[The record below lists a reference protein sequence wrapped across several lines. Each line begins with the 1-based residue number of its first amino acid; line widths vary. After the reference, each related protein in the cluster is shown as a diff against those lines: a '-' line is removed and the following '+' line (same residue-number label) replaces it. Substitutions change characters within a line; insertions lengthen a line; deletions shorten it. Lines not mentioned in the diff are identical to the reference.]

1 MENISNKSAVLLSI
15 FKRKGGEGDFTK
27 IITNE
32 NNANYLNQLELLD
45 KDEKAWLCFKKDD
58 LNWLLLTN
66 KRILEECEGLRISI
80 PFSDLIE
87 TSLAIQEEFKK
98 KIMNKED
105 FTELSL
111 RDQKGN
117 KYIIKIE
124 KGKPYQGVYQVLHHI
139 ASKNQSLK

>member
-1 MENISNKSAVLLSI
+1 
-15 FKRKGGEGDFTK
+15 
-27 IITNE
+27 
-32 NNANYLNQLELLD
+32 
-45 KDEKAWLCFKKDD
+45 
-58 LNWLLLTN
+58 
-66 KRILEECEGLRISI
+66 
-80 PFSDLIE
+80 
-87 TSLAIQEEFKK
+87 
-98 KIMNKED
+98 MNKED

>member
-15 FKRKGGEGDFTK
+15 FKRKGDEEDFTK

-98 KIMNKED
+98 K
-105 FTELSL
+105 
-111 RDQKGN
+111 
-117 KYIIKIE
+117 
-124 KGKPYQGVYQVLHHI
+124 
-139 ASKNQSLK
+139 